1 MTDGLYLNYIAG
13 DWVEG
18 TSEIAN
24 INPSDISEV
33 VAHHA
38 LADANQANQAIDAAQ
53 AALSG
58 WKNSNPQTRFDILDK
73 IGRIIISRQ
82 EELGEILAREEGK
95 TLAEAKGEA
104 FRAGQF
110 FQL

>member
-38 LADANQANQAIDAAQ
+38 LADANQANQATVVAIMSMEQ
-53 AALSG
+53 G
-58 WKNSNPQTRFDILDK
+58 Y
-73 IGRIIISRQ
+73 Q
-82 EELGEILAREEGK
+82 EFPYK
-95 TLAEAKGEA
+95 Y
-104 FRAGQF
+104 
-110 FQL
+110 

>member
-53 AALSG
+53 SALSG

-73 IGRIIISRQ
+73 IGRIIITRQ
-82 EELGEILAREEGK
+82 EELGNILAREEGK
-95 TLAEAKGEA
+95 TLDRKSVV
-104 FRAGQF
+104 
-110 FQL
+110 